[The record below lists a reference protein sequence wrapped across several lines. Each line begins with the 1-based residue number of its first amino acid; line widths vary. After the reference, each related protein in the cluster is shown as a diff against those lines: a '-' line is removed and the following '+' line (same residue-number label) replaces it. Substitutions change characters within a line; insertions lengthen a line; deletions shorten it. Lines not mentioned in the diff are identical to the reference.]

1 MATLKDVAKASGL
14 TVGTV
19 SRVLNN
25 RGYISDKTREKVYQV
40 MKELNYQPNETA
52 RALSKQKSN
61 TIGVILPNIE
71 HPYFAKVLSR
81 LEREAAKQGYRIML
95 FVSRYKEER
104 EEQCIEMCKSER
116 VTGVV
121 LCSGSFETEKFEDLD
136 FPLITLERSMDEGT
150 SGIECDNYQGG
161 ALATEL
167 LIEKGCR
174 KLMFIGVTCSSWRGL
189 RHKNSSFLFIGGV
202 SAGVDIHMPGDL
214 REVAF
219 RDICK
224 NRNEENVV
232 MVTDNRLFDSLEYYE
247 YVRQAL
253 VDNPDVDGVFAS
265 SDVIGAYVLQACAD
279 LGIKVPEQLKIVG
292 FDDVNI
298 AQFTSPGLTTIHQP
312 VEQMAEL
319 AVAAIAQIDEG
330 KVVPTKTVFP
340 VTLVE
345 RGTT

>member
-40 MKELNYQPNETA
+40 MKDLNYQPNETA

-61 TIGVILPNIE
+61 TIGIILPNIE

-81 LEREAAKQGYRIML
+81 LEREAAKHGYRIML

-104 EEQCIEMCKSER
+104 EEQCIEMCKSGR
-116 VTGVV
+116 VAGVIV
-121 LCSGSFETEKFEDLD
+121 CSGSFETEKFKGLD

-161 ALATEL
+161 VMATEL
-167 LIEKGCR
+167 LIQKGCR
-174 KLMFIGVTCSSWRGL
+174 KLMY
-189 RHKNSSFLFIGGV
+189 IGGV
-202 SAGVDIHMPGDL
+202 SAG
-214 REVAF
+214 
-219 RDICK
+219 
-224 NRNEENVV
+224 
-232 MVTDNRLFDSLEYYE
+232 
-247 YVRQAL
+247 
-253 VDNPDVDGVFAS
+253 AS
-265 SDVIGAYVLQACAD
+265 SDVIGAHVLQACSN
-279 LGIKVPEQLKIVG
+279 LGIEVPEQLKIVG

-312 VEQMAEL
+312 VEQMAEM
-319 AVAAIAQIDEG
+319 AVSAIAQIDAG